1 MNIGL
6 LRILHNKRW
15 DFRPDLAQTYANALK
30 NAIELQIDNDIEKQH
45 GFFLSRKGYQKEGK
59 TVGANF
65 EDKLYVGNIHRIE
78 NHLYWNDEELAD
90 DDEII
95 NVVVVDGP
103 VTRDG
108 GGCSYGSKDWRDQV
122 MYANT
127 IPQVVGHLFIVNTPG
142 GEAECRNDYDMMIND
157 CREKGKPTVA
167 FIDGGC
173 FSSGVN
179 LTCRCDRVIVMNPRD
194 GRLPLRGAGGQG
206 LPREERLVA
215 RGCQGRV

>member
-15 DFRPDLAQTYANALK
+15 DFRPDLAQTYANALR

-45 GFFLSRKGYQKEGK
+45 GYFLSRKGYQKEGK
-59 TVGANF
+59 AVGANF

-173 FSSGVN
+173 YSSGVN
-179 LTCRCDRVIVMNPRD
+179 LTCRCD
-194 GRLPLRGAGGQG
+194 
-206 LPREERLVA
+206 
-215 RGCQGRV
+215 

>member
-15 DFRPDLAQTYANALK
+15 DFRPDMAQTYANALR

-45 GFFLSRKGYQKEGK
+45 GYFLSRKGYRKEGK

-142 GEAECRNDYDMMIND
+142 GESACRNDYAMMFDD

-167 FIDGGC
+167 FIDGMC
-173 FSSGVN
+173 
-179 LTCRCDRVIVMNPRD
+179 
-194 GRLPLRGAGGQG
+194 A
-206 LPREERLVA
+206 
-215 RGCQGRV
+215 